1 MKDLSK
7 QWTLKELKRA
17 QLDKA
22 LSNWLIAI
30 LPKGK
35 PMTWPM
41 MMGKV
46 ELYVMK

>member
-1 MKDLSK
+1 
-7 QWTLKELKRA
+7 LKEPEMA

-22 LSNWLIAI
+22 LSNWFTAI

-35 PMTWPM
+35 PVTGPM

-46 ELYVMK
+46 GLYVMK

>member
-1 MKDLSK
+1 MKDLSN
-7 QWTLKELKRA
+7 QQTFKELKRA

-30 LPKGK
+30 LPKEK
-35 PMTWPM
+35 PVTGPM
-41 MMGKV
+41 MMEKV

>member
-7 QWTLKELKRA
+7 QQILKEPKMA

-22 LSNWLIAI
+22 LSKWFTAM

-35 PMTWPM
+35 PVTGPIM
-41 MMGKV
+41 MEKS
-46 ELYVMK
+46 